1 MRRTWPASVPLV
13 GLILAGCSGSGGTP
27 SGESHRTTVS
37 VPEVPETPSASPT
50 ASPSAVGAGWNAWT
64 VNYSAAEGRCEATAH
79 QVVCRTGSGGLV
91 GRSRSTG
98 EVTWTVPP
106 AERGKDADLVV
117 DSATERAVTSSGK
130 TLRAANLRTGKA
142 AWTRPLADASI
153 PTVLGAA
160 DGTVYA
166 VENPDVN
173 LRVITLAAFRM
184 SDGESLWSRT
194 FHGDSYGGVAAFGGR
209 VYTTDG
215 MKVTARDAR
224 TGDPLAT
231 TPKDVE
237 CDNLVSGGHYL
248 VCTGSP
254 YSAGDVFPPLQ
265 RLDPVTLRPM
275 KTAEDTGDKP
285 ERGVISPDGVL
296 VLYEANAE
304 DSSAGSWNAYDLV
317 HPKRLWS
324 YYDTTEEGELAG
336 DRFLTFTPRND
347 AAFRDRV
354 MSIDLRAGPKGT
366 GDAAPRMSPR
376 YSQARGGEYPRL
388 AVPGG
393 DPGHVLVQAGTHHSL
408 RSVPLP

>member
-1 MRRTWPASVPLV
+1 MRRTWLAGVPLV
-13 GLILAGCSGSGGTP
+13 GLILTGCSGSGSTP

-37 VPEVPETPSASPT
+37 ASGTPSAAPT
-50 ASPSAVGAGWNAWT
+50 AAGAGWNAWT
-64 VNYSAAEGRCEATAH
+64 ANYSAAGGRCEATAH
-79 QVVCRTGSGGLV
+79 QVVCRTGTGGLV

-106 AERGKDADLVV
+106 AGRGKDADLVV

-130 TLRAANLRTGKA
+130 ALRAANLRTGKA
-142 AWTRPLADASI
+142 AWTRPLADGSAFPVVI
-153 PTVLGAA
+153 RVA
-160 DGTVYA
+160 DGTVYVLETPTA
-166 VENPDVN
+166 GTK
-173 LRVITLAAFRM
+173 VITLAAFRA
-184 SDGESLWSRT
+184 SDGKALWDRKVAVDPY
-194 FHGDSYGGVAAFGGR
+194 GDMAAFGGR

-215 MKVTARDAR
+215 TKVTARDAR
-224 TGDPLAT
+224 TGATVAT
-231 TPKDVE
+231 TPKGVE
-237 CDNLVSGGHYL
+237 CSYLISGGKHL

-254 YSAGDVFPPLQ
+254 ISAGDVFPPLQ
-265 RLDPVTLRPM
+265 RLDPDTLRPM

-285 ERGVISPDGVL
+285 ERGVISSDGVL

-324 YYDTTEEGELAG
+324 YDDTTEEGELAG

-347 AAFRDRV
+347 AAVRDRV
-354 MSIDLRAGPKGT
+354 ISIDLRAGPKGT
-366 GDAAPRMSPR
+366 GDAAPHLSPR

-393 DPGHVLVQAGTHHSL
+393 DPGHVLVQAGTHRSL
-408 RSVPLP
+408 RSIPLP

>member
-1 MRRTWPASVPLV
+1 MRRTWLAGVPLL
-13 GLILAGCSGSGGTP
+13 GLILAGCSGSGSTP
-27 SGESHRTTVS
+27 SGASSRTTVS
-37 VPEVPETPSASPT
+37 ASGSPSTSPT
-50 ASPSAVGAGWNAWT
+50 PVSGPEWSAWAAS
-64 VNYSAAEGRCEATAH
+64 YSAAEGRCEATAH
-79 QVVCRTGSGGLV
+79 QVVCRTGSGGFV

-98 EVTWTVPP
+98 EVTWSVPP
-106 AERGKDADLVV
+106 AGRGKDAELVV
-117 DSATERAVTSSGK
+117 DSASERAVTGSGK
-130 TLRAANLRTGKA
+130 TLRAANLRTGKV
-142 AWTRPLADASI
+142 AWTRPLTDASI

-173 LRVITLAAFRM
+173 VRIVTLAAFRM
-184 SDGESLWSRT
+184 SDGKSLWSRT
-194 FHGDSYGGVAAFGGR
+194 FHADSYGGVAAFGGR

-215 MKVTARDAR
+215 TKVTARDAR
-224 TGDPLAT
+224 TGDAVAT
-231 TPKDVE
+231 TPKGVE
-237 CDNLVSGGHYL
+237 CANLVSGGHYL

-254 YSAGDVFPPLQ
+254 YSAGDVFPPLR

-285 ERGVISPDGVL
+285 ERGVISSDGVL

-324 YYDTTEEGELAG
+324 YDDTTEEGELAG

-347 AAFRDRV
+347 AAVRDRV
-354 MSIDLRAGPKGT
+354 ISIDLRTGPKGT
-366 GDAAPRMSPR
+366 GDAAPHLSPR

-388 AVPGG
+388 VVPGG
-393 DPGHVLVQAGTHHSL
+393 DPDHVVVQAGTHRSL
-408 RSVPLP
+408 RSIPLP

>member
-1 MRRTWPASVPLV
+1 MRRTWLVGVPLV
-13 GLILAGCSGSGGTP
+13 GLILAWCSGSGNTP

-37 VPEVPETPSASPT
+37 ASGTPSASP
-50 ASPSAVGAGWNAWT
+50 SAAGAGWNAWT
-64 VNYSAAEGRCEATAH
+64 ANYSAAEGRCEATAH

-130 TLRAANLRTGKA
+130 TLRAANLRTGKV
-142 AWTRPLADASI
+142 AWTRWLADGSTFPVVI
-153 PTVLGAA
+153 RVT
-160 DGTVYA
+160 DGTVYVLETPTA
-166 VENPDVN
+166 GMK
-173 LRVITLAAFRM
+173 VITLAAFRA
-184 SDGESLWSRT
+184 SDGKPLWHRSVAV
-194 FHGDSYGGVAAFGGR
+194 DPYGNMAAFGGR

-215 MKVTARDAR
+215 TKVTARDAR
-224 TGDPLAT
+224 TGATVAT
-231 TPKDVE
+231 TPRGVE
-237 CDNLVSGGHYL
+237 CAYLISGGKYL

-254 YSAGDVFPPLQ
+254 ISAGDTFPPLQ
-265 RLDPVTLRPM
+265 RLDPDTLRPM
-275 KTAEDTGDKP
+275 KTAADTGDKP
-285 ERGVISPDGVL
+285 ERGVISSDGVL

-317 HPKRLWS
+317 NPKRLWS

-336 DRFLTFTPRND
+336 DRFVTFTPVND
-347 AAFRDRV
+347 AAARDRV
-354 MSIDLRAGPKGT
+354 ISIDLHAGPKGT
-366 GDAAPRMSPR
+366 GDAAPHLSPR
-376 YSQARGGEYPRL
+376 YSQAWGGEGPRL

-393 DPGHVLVQAGTHHSL
+393 DPDHVLVQAGTHRSL